1 MMMKTLTSGRRGSG
15 DKHWRITT
23 MMTVVFAAF
32 ALSLAAA
39 ADSHGFE
46 VSIPITTV
54 IVNAPAGSVI
64 VLETVEVPAEFVGQS
79 CSVLAV
85 SANPD
90 SVHPNNDLVVS
101 SGGSSVTLP
110 DVEGVSGGNVVA
122 SGTLQLGPDIVVSLV
137 MGPDGVFSAGM
148 DVVVDCTPE
157 ETTTTT
163 TIPPEVLPT
172 VVTTVPTEV
181 LPTVVTTVPTE
192 VAPTEALP
200 STLPFTGAESD
211 ELALIALALFG
222 TGVLFLVA
230 TRSRRED

>member
-1 MMMKTLTSGRRGSG
+1 
-15 DKHWRITT
+15 
-23 MMTVVFAAF
+23 
-32 ALSLAAA
+32 
-39 ADSHGFE
+39 
-46 VSIPITTV
+46 
-54 IVNAPAGSVI
+54 
-64 VLETVEVPAEFVGQS
+64 
-79 CSVLAV
+79 VLAV

>member
-1 MMMKTLTSGRRGSG
+1 MKTLTSGRRGSG
-15 DKHWRITT
+15 DKPWRIAA
-23 MMTVVFAAF
+23 MMTVVLAAF

-39 ADSHGFE
+39 ADSLGFE

-64 VLETVEVPAEFVGQS
+64 VLETVEVPAAFVGQS
-79 CSVLAV
+79 CSVLAT
-85 SANPD
+85 SENPD

-122 SGTLQLGPDIVVSLV
+122 SGTLQLGPDIVVSLA

-163 TIPPEVLPT
+163 PATTIPP
-172 VVTTVPTEV
+172 EV

>member
-1 MMMKTLTSGRRGSG
+1 MASRSLR
-15 DKHWRITT
+15 
-23 MMTVVFAAF
+23 
-32 ALSLAAA
+32 SLAAA

-64 VLETVEVPAEFVGQS
+64 ILETVEVPAQFVGQS
-79 CSVLAV
+79 CSVLAT

-90 SVHPNNDLVVS
+90 SVHPNNDLLVS

-110 DVEGVSGGNVVA
+110 DVEGVSGGNVFA
-122 SGTLQLGPDIVVSLV
+122 SGTLQLGPEIVVSLL

-148 DVVVDCTPE
+148 DVFLDCTPVD
-157 ETTTTT
+157 TTPAT

-172 VVTTVPTEV
+172 VVTTIPPEV

>member
-1 MMMKTLTSGRRGSG
+1 MKTLTSGRRGSG
-15 DKHWRITT
+15 DKHWRIAT

-64 VLETVEVPAEFVGQS
+64 VLETVEVPAAFVGQP
-79 CSVLAV
+79 CLVLAA

-90 SVHPNNDLVVS
+90 SVHLNNDLVVS
-101 SGGSSVTLP
+101 SGGSSVTLS

-163 TIPPEVLPT
+163 PA
-172 VVTTVPTEV
+172 TTVPTEV

-192 VAPTEALP
+192 VLPTEALP